1 MCPELLGRNSDSGSG
16 VSSTTEH
23 LSATFPPHPRLG
35 QHFHCGRV
43 IFTPTVQLLTLPPGQ
58 TQDCVSLTSFPHK
71 RKVRHQILLEMHTG
85 EEGPCDP
92 TDSHLLPKGPI

>member
-16 VSSTTEH
+16 VSATTDH
-23 LSATFPPHPRLG
+23 LSATFPPHPRLA

-71 RKVRHQILLEMHTG
+71 RKVHHIQVRKVLVTLLIVIFFLRVQFEHS
-85 EEGPCDP
+85 D
-92 TDSHLLPKGPI
+92 K